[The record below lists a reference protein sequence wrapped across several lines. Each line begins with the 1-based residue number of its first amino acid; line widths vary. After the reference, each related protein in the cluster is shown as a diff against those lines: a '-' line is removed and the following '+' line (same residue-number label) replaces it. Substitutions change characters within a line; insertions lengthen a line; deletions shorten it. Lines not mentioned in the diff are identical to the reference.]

1 MLDTSLCTETEPQRE
16 RFRRDVLAGLSA
28 RPKQLPSRW
37 FYDERG
43 SVLFEEIT
51 QLGEYY
57 LSRTEA
63 QILRDNAAA
72 LARFAGP
79 DRPIVE
85 YGAGSA
91 IKSELLIAAA
101 TPPQYVPVDISGE
114 FLAQTAGRLRQ
125 RFPAVQIMPVVA
137 DFTAD
142 FVLPA
147 SLPGSRTIFF
157 PGSTIG
163 NLDRATTLALLRR
176 MHGHGG
182 ADGRAII
189 GADLVKPREILIP
202 AYDDARGVTAAF
214 NCNLLVRIN
223 RELDA
228 DFVVERFRHEARWNA
243 AEAAIEMHLVSTAA
257 QQVRVAGQTF
267 TFAADETIH
276 TETSRKYEVATFG
289 ALAAEAEWSLSEVWT
304 DASRKFAIFGL
315 TSA

>member
-1 MLDTSLCTETEPQRE
+1 MLDTALCAEAEPQRE

-57 LSRTEA
+57 LSRTET
-63 QILRDNAAA
+63 QILRDNAFA

-101 TPPQYVPVDISGE
+101 APPQYVPVDISGE
-114 FLAQTAGRLRQ
+114 FLAQTAARLRQ

-142 FVLPA
+142 FILPEG
-147 SLPGSRTIFF
+147 LPGSRTIFF

-163 NLDRATTLALLRR
+163 NLDRATMLALLRR
-176 MHGHGG
+176 MRGHGG

-214 NCNLLVRIN
+214 NRNLLVRIN
-223 RELDA
+223 RELGA
-228 DFVVERFRHEARWNA
+228 DFAVDRFRHEARWNA

-257 QQVRVAGQTF
+257 QQIRVGGQTF
-267 TFAADETIH
+267 TFAAGETIH

-289 ALAAEAEWSLSEVWT
+289 ALAAEAGWSLSEVWT

-315 TSA
+315 TAA